1 MRTKMKKRLTYEQKR
16 DQSLKD
22 IINKMFELAGYAI
35 RYDDLIDRS
44 DDWFNQFTITEDQ
57 YDEWKTWGRKY
68 LMSQLKLTA
77 KKADYEMSM
86 VGLMYGLRMELNK

>member
-1 MRTKMKKRLTYEQKR
+1 MKKRLTYEQKR

-35 RYDDLIDRS
+35 RYDDLLDRS

>member
-1 MRTKMKKRLTYEQKR
+1 MKKRLTYEEKR

-35 RYDDLIDRS
+35 RYDDLIGRT
-44 DDWFNQFTITEDQ
+44 DDWFTQYTMTEEQ
-57 YDEWKTWGRKY
+57 YDQWKLWGQKY
-68 LMSQLKLTA
+68 LMKQLKLTE

>member
-1 MRTKMKKRLTYEQKR
+1 MKKRLTYEQKR